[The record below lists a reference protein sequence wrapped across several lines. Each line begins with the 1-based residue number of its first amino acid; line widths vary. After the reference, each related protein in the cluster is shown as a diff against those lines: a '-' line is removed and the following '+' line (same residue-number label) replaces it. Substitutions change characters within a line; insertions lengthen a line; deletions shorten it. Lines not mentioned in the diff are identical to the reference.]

1 MRKIIRSVHYAAKG
15 LRHAYGGDKSFRME
29 VNYGLPIYLG
39 VAWLLAPLE
48 PWELLL
54 YTFSYLLILMVEL
67 INTAFEKM
75 LERVHPDEH
84 ELIGRSKDIAA
95 AAVLL
100 AFLFAIVVIFALAY
114 TRFGIIRNSLG
125 NLSVRYLSCVILAT

>member
-1 MRKIIRSVHYAAKG
+1 
-15 LRHAYGGDKSFRME
+15 ME